1 MDYTMNPPP
10 TPRWQ
15 KPVGM
20 LAILAL
26 IAIWC
31 IAVGRTLAGIGAT
44 AVLRRDRDRVALATA
59 DAAHAALD
67 GNRGVEV
74 APYSGYV
81 SHHERGTRSL

>member
-1 MDYTMNPPP
+1 MDYTMNSPP

-31 IAVGRTLAGIGAT
+31 IAIVSLSPWVGRWPAWIQLPFYLVTGI
-44 AVLRRDRDRVALATA
+44 VWLWLLPMRRMLRWMETGRWR
-59 DAAHAALD
+59 
-67 GNRGVEV
+67 
-74 APYSGYV
+74 
-81 SHHERGTRSL
+81 

>member
-10 TPRWQ
+10 NPRWQ

-31 IAVGRTLAGIGAT
+31 IAVVSLSPWVGRWP
-44 AVLRRDRDRVALATA
+44 ALAQLLFYVVTGIVW
-59 DAAHAALD
+59 LWLLPM
-67 GNRGVEV
+67 RRMLRWMETGVWK
-74 APYSGYV
+74 
-81 SHHERGTRSL
+81 